1 MGPPVGINTHTSPGG
16 GSGFRV
22 SRFSKAQGV
31 CGWCVVVIDEDQMRV
46 CLRLASHDF
55 LSFLESGVVPCGE
68 IARLLERKPC
78 TNSATPAVIV

>member
-1 MGPPVGINTHTSPGG
+1 VLVEPGM
-16 GSGFRV
+16 
-22 SRFSKAQGV
+22 
-31 CGWCVVVIDEDQMRV
+31 IPN
-46 CLRLASHDF
+46 F

>member
-1 MGPPVGINTHTSPGG
+1 VLEPGIPN
-16 GSGFRV
+16 
-22 SRFSKAQGV
+22 
-31 CGWCVVVIDEDQMRV
+31 
-46 CLRLASHDF
+46 F